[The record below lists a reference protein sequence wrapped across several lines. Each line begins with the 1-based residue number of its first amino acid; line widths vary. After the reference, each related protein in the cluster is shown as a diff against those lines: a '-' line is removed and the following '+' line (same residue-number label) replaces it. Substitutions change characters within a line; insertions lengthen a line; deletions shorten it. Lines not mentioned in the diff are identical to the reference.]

1 VGEGGEG
8 GGGDASRVVRS
19 PKGLVNWTMISA
31 KLSPFR
37 LLLDLACPARS
48 FSAPYRSDDG
58 VQNLGPRRFSGTKLE
73 GSPCM

>member
-1 VGEGGEG
+1 VGERGEG

-19 PKGLVNWTMISA
+19 PKGLV